1 MASGQI
7 SGTVRCEELADG
19 PLVVSAHSEPVPT
32 GAPAA
37 EVVLPAGPGEFSLD
51 VAPGR
56 WWVHAVL
63 DQPGIPGARAISAW
77 AREPVEL
84 AAGQTVAGVEIVI
97 EVPET
102 VR

>member
-1 MASGQI
+1 
-7 SGTVRCEELADG
+7 VRCEELADG
-19 PLVVSAHSEPVPT
+19 PLVVSAHSEPAPT
-32 GAPAA
+32 GEAAA
-37 EVVLPAGPGEFSLD
+37 EVVLPGGPGEFSLD

-63 DQPGIPGARAISAW
+63 DQPAIPGSRAISAW
-77 AREPVEL
+77 ARDAVEL
-84 AAGQTVAGVEIVI
+84 ADGQTVEGVEIVI